1 MFAVGAAIYCTVITL
16 NKTATAARQVIVT
29 LGLLQY
35 MLHVQQS
42 LSITTVAAAETN
54 TSTHWGTKNG
64 GGGSYADGYS
74 VAPTSGGEEDAI
86 GLECL
91 DRQTDIR
98 L

>member
-1 MFAVGAAIYCTVITL
+1 MLPFTVCRPRTAETS
-16 NKTATAARQVIVT
+16 NDSVYKTIVT
-29 LGLLQY
+29 AHLSY
-35 MLHVQQS
+35 KS
-42 LSITTVAAAETN
+42 LDTCATVNNSCSSRNQHANPLRYEK
-54 TSTHWGTKNG
+54 W